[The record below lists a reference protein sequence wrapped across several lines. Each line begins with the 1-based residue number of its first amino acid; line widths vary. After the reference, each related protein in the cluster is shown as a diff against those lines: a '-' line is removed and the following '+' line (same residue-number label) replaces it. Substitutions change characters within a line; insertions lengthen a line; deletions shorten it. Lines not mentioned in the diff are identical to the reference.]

1 MTDILALQNKGCAH
15 ERCMCRARAH
25 ARVRGC
31 EECEVHGCSAC
42 PAECG
47 GRVGTTERGG
57 GEKKECLKIT
67 KKRARQCKQAALI
80 RKAEKAM

>member
-57 GEKKECLKIT
+57 G
-67 KKRARQCKQAALI
+67 KKRVLKNNQKKSETMQTSCSD
-80 RKAEKAM
+80 

>member
-25 ARVRGC
+25 ARVRVC
-31 EECEVHGCSAC
+31 KECEVHGCSAC

-47 GRVGTTERGG
+47 GRVGTTERRG
-57 GEKKECLKIT
+57 KKECLKIT
-67 KKRARQCKQAALI
+67 KKKKERDNANKLL
-80 RKAEKAM
+80 

>member
-57 GEKKECLKIT
+57 GKKK
-67 KKRARQCKQAALI
+67 KKRVLKNNQKKSETMQTSCSD
-80 RKAEKAM
+80 

>member
-57 GEKKECLKIT
+57 ERK
-67 KKRARQCKQAALI
+67 KKRVLKNNQKKSETMQTSCSD
-80 RKAEKAM
+80 

>member
-57 GEKKECLKIT
+57 GGERVLKNNQKKSETMQTSCSD
-67 KKRARQCKQAALI
+67 
-80 RKAEKAM
+80 

>member
-47 GRVGTTERGG
+47 GRVGTTERGKKRK
-57 GEKKECLKIT
+57 EKKKRVLKNNQ
-67 KKRARQCKQAALI
+67 KKSETMQTSCSD
-80 RKAEKAM
+80 

>member
-57 GEKKECLKIT
+57 EKKKRVLKNNQ
-67 KKRARQCKQAALI
+67 KKSETMQTSCSD
-80 RKAEKAM
+80 

>member
-15 ERCMCRARAH
+15 ERCMCQARAH

-31 EECEVHGCSAC
+31 KECEVHGCSAC

-57 GEKKECLKIT
+57 KKKKKECLK
-67 KKRARQCKQAALI
+67 
-80 RKAEKAM
+80 